1 MTAMVFKPPKQGGSR
16 AKHDPVIHYFSERL
30 HDLIRDRFAQ
40 RTDKRR
46 GPRKVTPLTVHKM
59 LRQHAPDTAP
69 SRTQVYR
76 YFHGEAAPTIVTVND
91 FARLFGVSPRFFLP
105 ETPAGPPLD
114 RPARP

>member
-1 MTAMVFKPPKQGGSR
+1 MTAMVFKPPKQGGNR
-16 AKHDPVIHYFSERL
+16 PKQDPVIRYFSERL

-76 YFHGEAAPTIVTVND
+76 YFHGEAAPTIVTVTLSAN
-91 FARLFGVSPRFFLP
+91 LG
-105 ETPAGPPLD
+105 
-114 RPARP
+114 